1 MINGYIMNCFLS
13 YTQQIRKLSVTIN
26 LSEGEEYDGGDLQFD
41 YRNED
46 GPDLKSNIVTAE
58 IAREKGAVVVFP
70 SHIWHR
76 VTPVTKGTRYSL
88 VVWLIGKP
96 FK

>member
-1 MINGYIMNCFLS
+1 M
-13 YTQQIRKLSVTIN
+13 
-26 LSEGEEYDGGDLQFD
+26 
-41 YRNED
+41 
-46 GPDLKSNIVTAE
+46 
-58 IAREKGAVVVFP
+58 AREKGAVVVFP

-88 VVWLIGKP
+88 VVWFLGKP